1 MKMTKEEKVIMFQSY
16 MLKAN
21 ATNVHISPAENSRIK
36 AMTGRGID
44 SGSHGKSAELITKTA
59 VNGHRGMWYKVAR
72 NDKGVDFKH
81 KGVKYQVKCGC
92 GSWAYDSKK
101 LPFEYVI
108 YAPFGLVESDL
119 CVVIP
124 ALEFDTFVREVITL
138 KKNSH
143 NGYNIQSWKNSK
155 KKTKA
160 LFDFLSD
167 YPTLEEYFGQ
177 G

>member
-1 MKMTKEEKVIMFQSY
+1 MRITKEEKIALFESY
-16 MLKAN
+16 MVKAN
-21 ATNVHISPAENSRIK
+21 TTNVHITPAENSRLK

-81 KGVKYQVKCGC
+81 KGIKYQVKCGC
-92 GSWAYDSKK
+92 GSWAYDSEK
-101 LPFEYVI
+101 LPFEYVV
-108 YAPFGLVESDL
+108 YAPFGLVESDM
-119 CVVIP
+119 CMVIP
-124 ALEFDTFVREVITL
+124 AREFDSFVREVITL

-167 YPTLEEYFGQ
+167 YPTFEEYFG
-177 G
+177 